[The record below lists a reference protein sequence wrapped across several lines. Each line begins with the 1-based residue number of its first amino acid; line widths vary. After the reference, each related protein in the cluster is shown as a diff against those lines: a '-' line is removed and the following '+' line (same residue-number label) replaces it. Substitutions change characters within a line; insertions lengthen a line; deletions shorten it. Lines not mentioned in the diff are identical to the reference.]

1 VPAVEVEGARIHYE
15 TIGPSQAPVL
25 VLANSLGTTTSM
37 WQEQVAALSQ
47 RFLVVRYDHRGHG
60 RSSAT
65 PGPYTIGLLGGDCL
79 AVLDAVGAERASLL
93 GLSIG
98 GAVALWVAAHAP
110 ERVDRLVL
118 CCTAPAFPPPE
129 QWAERA
135 ARVRQGGVAQLL
147 DPLMGRWF
155 TDSFADPGGSVRQRV
170 DAMLKSV
177 EPEGYAGCC
186 EALGTMDQTAELAAI
201 VAPTLVIAGA
211 EDPVVPPAVAVGLSS
226 GIAGSSLLV
235 LGGAAHLAN
244 IEQPARFNEAVISH
258 LADPA
263 AERGNRVRRA
273 VLGDAH
279 VENSA
284 ARSTEFS
291 AGFLDLAERSAW
303 GEIWTRPGLDPA
315 TRSCITLAMLVALG
329 HFDELEFHL
338 RGALR
343 NGVSRD
349 QIAEVL
355 LQTAIY
361 CGFPAANSA
370 FGAARR
376 ALEEHG
382 D

>member
-1 VPAVEVEGARIHYE
+1 
-15 TIGPSQAPVL
+15 
-25 VLANSLGTTTSM
+25 
-37 WQEQVAALSQ
+37 
-47 RFLVVRYDHRGHG
+47 
-60 RSSAT
+60 
-65 PGPYTIGLLGGDCL
+65 
-79 AVLDAVGAERASLL
+79 
-93 GLSIG
+93 
-98 GAVALWVAAHAP
+98 VAAHAP
-110 ERVDRLVL
+110 SRVDRLVL
-118 CCTAPAFPPPE
+118 CCTAPAFAPPE

-135 ARVRQGGVAQLL
+135 ALVRQGGVAQLL
-147 DPLMGRWF
+147 ERLMGRWF
-155 TDSFADPGGSVRQRV
+155 TGSFADPDAEVRQRV

-186 EALGTMDQTAELAAI
+186 EALGTMDQTADLGAI

-244 IEQPARFNEAVISH
+244 IEQPARFNEAVVSH

-263 AERGNRVRRA
+263 AERGNRARRA

-279 VENSA
+279 VERSA

-291 AGFLDLAERSAW
+291 AGFLDLVERSAW

-338 RGALR
+338 RGAR
-343 NGVSRD
+343 SNGVSRA

-361 CGFPAANSA
+361 CGFPAANHA
-370 FGAARR
+370 FAVARR
-376 ALEEHG
+376 ALDEG